1 MGEWERDSAM
11 TAATGYGPL
20 EPPAM
25 SQPPSKVIHLPKVR
39 MLRGRAAGGIRI
51 TNVKSIKPP
60 DPQMVKQQEENKLRA
75 QLVTLRSARALFV
88 TTGHDPRPLSCVL
101 PLTHPHAKL
110 EPPAM
115 SQPPSKVIHL
125 PKVRMLRGR
134 AAGGIRITNVK
145 SIKPPDPQ
153 MVKQQEENK
162 LRAQLQKEI
171 VSRSRTCQNKTYEC
185 HLPVVTGRQ
194 FCAQHILQDPSAPY
208 RQCVYA
214 SGSGARCPLPAP
226 ADARDQRDPGR
237 YASPYPLICPP
248 KICWLANLN
257 LLDATVGQTTK
268 KTENRSIGTTKC
280 RPTWRLWHD
289 FQLSWFADC
298 VEKVKQLCYTHARAA
313 LQSRARSAA
322 PPPPVASSETLLH
335 QLNHYVRPERPRTS
349 SCASSVSVV
358 SDPAEPEPTAP
369 DPVDPFTQID
379 APAVN
384 AAYSAAIMECGS
396 ASDSDADSVCL
407 PPACSGPQ
415 ADEDAPTDRAPL
427 WRCNRS
433 NWRSMGEAYY
443 VQKRAGVYTAEE
455 AVSEAKTALRS
466 LQAAYIKQMGRLRV
480 LLQMARLKY
489 LRDLKAEKEQYCSIN
504 AQARGAP
511 TTARER
517 RQLRKLKAYAGYH
530 RRHGVDA
537 VLARKLQRKRA
548 KVNDPV
554 QNRPVPAQARCTFQ
568 EGSARCAAHAVPA
581 AKHCL
586 AHILHDKQQ
595 VLFVPCNDPRGL
607 SPCRVPLPRLPPPAA
622 GCRYHAMP
630 PPYCVFTLKKDDSES
645 EASVASDASHERPIG
660 AL

>member
-1 MGEWERDSAM
+1 
-11 TAATGYGPL
+11 
-20 EPPAM
+20 
-25 SQPPSKVIHLPKVR
+25 
-39 MLRGRAAGGIRI
+39 
-51 TNVKSIKPP
+51 
-60 DPQMVKQQEENKLRA
+60 
-75 QLVTLRSARALFV
+75 
-88 TTGHDPRPLSCVL
+88 
-101 PLTHPHAKL
+101 
-110 EPPAM
+110 M

-226 ADARDQRDPGR
+226 ADARDQRDPG
-237 YASPYPLICPP
+237 
-248 KICWLANLN
+248 
-257 LLDATVGQTTK
+257 
-268 KTENRSIGTTKC
+268 
-280 RPTWRLWHD
+280 
-289 FQLSWFADC
+289 
-298 VEKVKQLCYTHARAA
+298 LCYTHARAA

-427 WRCNRS
+427 W
-433 NWRSMGEAYY
+433 
-443 VQKRAGVYTAEE
+443 RAGVYTAEE